1 MCKDEWENT
10 QIKLITV
17 ADANCPY
24 EISLTAPID
33 SQGGSYELI
42 CLLNH
47 LGAVASVETHR
58 RYVQFQLEKKLASGI
73 LQSMDLSSFTV
84 ASVDNIDFLQ
94 QHAAVYCG
102 DQSRSWHG
110 TTVQVVQP
118 LTQDTHRSA
127 PTTEE
132 AMDCSRQGQGGQD
145 TCTTNEETDNSESS
159 LLHQKR
165 PDRPTPDSSSSKTTQ
180 SPQHKKIMRRSRSFT

>member
-1 MCKDEWENT
+1 MNGKIHK
-10 QIKLITV
+10 QIKLITD

-24 EISLTAPID
+24 DISQFDVEATIASIDPLLWRMIVFLTRSVSETRKGTEPDKISYQRKIQSLYTLCVVLFATNRCCSVPLHLLLTDLID

-42 CLLNH
+42 RLLNC

-94 QHAAVYCG
+94 
-102 DQSRSWHG
+102 
-110 TTVQVVQP
+110 
-118 LTQDTHRSA
+118 
-127 PTTEE
+127 
-132 AMDCSRQGQGGQD
+132 
-145 TCTTNEETDNSESS
+145 
-159 LLHQKR
+159 
-165 PDRPTPDSSSSKTTQ
+165 
-180 SPQHKKIMRRSRSFT
+180 